1 MRRQAQVCR
10 RWRDYAP
17 LFAKSEKCCYSR
29 RSAYLQAGSVP
40 AYNSKQISGF
50 SDIGAL

>member
-1 MRRQAQVCR
+1 MRRQATACR
-10 RWRDYAP
+10 RWRDFAP

-29 RSAYLQAGSVP
+29 RSASLQVDPVS